1 MTRSSAQ
8 ETEQPP
14 PSSRGVVAVVAVYNN
29 VESIL
34 DVLSQLKG
42 ADLPVIVVDDGSDD
56 GTTEV
61 IQSWTD
67 REGAPT
73 CRVCRLEVNSGKA
86 AAMRQG
92 FKWARELDYTH
103 ALTFDADGQ
112 HDASCIPAFLAELD
126 RLGPDVL
133 VVGTR
138 EPLVRDYPLRNL
150 VGRLT
155 SNLAIRAQCG
165 VTLGDVPCGM
175 RIYPLDAVE
184 KVRCLSGRYA
194 WEEEFIT
201 RAAWAGCRVSS
212 VRIPSIYAPYG
223 ERKSHYRFKRDWP
236 EGIAVYLWL
245 LLCSLVPNLRPKSLV
260 RNLRGASGSLGFLG
274 VTMAARTERT
284 YIIAWM
290 IGIMA
295 LSLLAPVLPWPW
307 VALVLILWVGFAW
320 HGSVWLVGAAL
331 AGYWLGA
338 FGTNPAALVVPTVGL
353 LVGILLVITGMRAQ
367 QVAE

>member
-1 MTRSSAQ
+1 MAQ
-8 ETEQPP
+8 ETERPVP
-14 PSSRGVVAVVAVYNN
+14 PSQGVVVVVAVYNN

-42 ADLPVIVVDDGSDD
+42 SGLPVIVVDDGSDD
-56 GTTEV
+56 GTSEV
-61 IQSWTD
+61 IESWAD
-67 REGAPT
+67 REGAPS
-73 CRVCRLEVNSGKA
+73 CRSCRLEVNSGKA

-92 FKWARELDYTH
+92 FRWARELDYTH

-112 HDASCIPAFLAELD
+112 HDASRIPEFLAELD
-126 RLGPDVL
+126 RSGPDVL
-133 VVGTR
+133 VIGSR

-165 VTLGDVPCGM
+165 VALGDVPCGM
-175 RIYPLDAVE
+175 RIYPLEAVE
-184 KVRCLSGRYA
+184 AVRCLSGRYA

-201 RAAWAGCRVSS
+201 RAAWAGFGVRS

-245 LLCSLVPNLRPKSLV
+245 LLCSLFPALQRESLA
-260 RNLRGASGSLGFLG
+260 RNLTGSIRCGGFFGA
-274 VTMAARTERT
+274 TMAARTERT
-284 YIIAWM
+284 YLIAWM
-290 IGIMA
+290 MGILT
-295 LSLLAPVLPWPW
+295 LSLLAPVLPLPW
-307 VALVLILWVGFAW
+307 LALILILWFGLAW

-338 FGTNPAALVVPTVGL
+338 FGTTPSALVIPTL
-353 LVGILLVITGMRAQ
+353 ALVAGILLIMIGMRAQ
-367 QVAE
+367 AVCE

>member
-1 MTRSSAQ
+1 
-8 ETEQPP
+8 
-14 PSSRGVVAVVAVYNN
+14 VVVVVAVYNN

-42 ADLPVIVVDDGSDD
+42 AGLPVIVVDDGSDD
-56 GTTEV
+56 GTTEE
-61 IQSWTD
+61 IQAWAD

-112 HDASCIPAFLAELD
+112 HDASRIPAFLEELD
-126 RLGPDVL
+126 RSGPDVL
-133 VVGTR
+133 VVGSR

-155 SNLAIRAQCG
+155 SNIAIRTQCG
-165 VTLGDVPCGM
+165 IALGDVPCGM

-184 KVRCLSGRYA
+184 NVRCLSGRYA

-201 RAAWAGCRVSS
+201 RAVWAGFRVSS

-245 LLCSLVPNLRPKSLV
+245 LLCSLVPDLRPKSLA
-260 RNLRGASGSLGFLG
+260 RNLKGLSGSAVFLRTG
-274 VTMAARTERT
+274 MAARTERA
-284 YIIAWM
+284 YLIGWM
-290 IGIMA
+290 IGILT
-295 LSLLAPVLPWPW
+295 LSLLAPVFPLPWL
-307 VALVLILWVGFAW
+307 ALVLIFWVGLAW

-331 AGYWLGA
+331 VGYWLGA
-338 FGTNPAALVVPTVGL
+338 FGTNPAALVVPTLGL
-353 LVGILLVITGMRAQ
+353 LVGILLIITGMRAQ
-367 QVAE
+367 EVSE